1 MNYDALIIS
10 EEFNDDVVELIFALL
25 RGDLM
30 NTYLTFHIFNFLFLI
45 FKFIFKAYIIDLKIY
60 PFSLTIFYPSLDKE
74 DRYGR
79 TPVYVKAIPRGDIS
93 QIRSDYSAIE
103 LMMVIKMIFN

>member
-30 NTYLTFHIFNFLFLI
+30 NTYLTIHIFNFIFLI
-45 FKFIFKAYIIDLKIY
+45 FKFIFKAYILDLKIY

-74 DRYGR
+74 DLYGR
-79 TPVYVKAIPRGDIS
+79 TPVYVKVIPRGDIS

-103 LMMVIKMIFN
+103 LMMVINIKL